1 MPRDNA
7 ISKQMREM
15 REFDE
20 IGPRIRGEM
29 RAWALTFLG
38 RVPGPDEKVLDLL
51 AEAADRAQQAES
63 KECVQCGGDGR
74 MSGICID
81 GSCADQDDPDCG
93 DCSRI
98 CEICGGSGAVTR

>member
-1 MPRDNA
+1 MADQKHSAAARYQDA

-15 REFDE
+15 LEYDE

-51 AEAADRAQQAES
+51 AEAAARRPGQ
-63 KECVQCGGDGR
+63 
-74 MSGICID
+74 
-81 GSCADQDDPDCG
+81 PL
-93 DCSRI
+93 
-98 CEICGGSGAVTR
+98 T